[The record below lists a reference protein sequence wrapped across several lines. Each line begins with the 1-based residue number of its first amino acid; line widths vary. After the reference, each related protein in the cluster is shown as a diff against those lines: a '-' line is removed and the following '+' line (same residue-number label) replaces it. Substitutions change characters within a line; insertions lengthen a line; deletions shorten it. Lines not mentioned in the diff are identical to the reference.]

1 MPTIIPLS
9 HSPLSP
15 TFQVF
20 VIFSPLMYQRYT
32 FFAIYILRVM
42 MISKVEINIC
52 TSFISERDL
61 LLEMMQIQRYLC
73 SCWLNTSASSFSL
86 PYFSLCPCSSQEY
99 KSNQWHFLFK
109 VNQHTL
115 LQKAMISKIVCI
127 YLTLLWRSQKWV
139 LKRGIIVRFINLAR
153 LSPHLWVGVQP
164 LGGCPFVAPVT
175 RQHH

>member
-20 VIFSPLMYQRYT
+20 VIFNPLMYQRYT
-32 FFAIYILRVM
+32 FFAIYISCVM
-42 MISKVEINIC
+42 MISKVEIDIC
-52 TSFISERDL
+52 SSFISERDF

-86 PYFSLCPCSSQEY
+86 PYFSRCPCSSQEY
-99 KSNQWHFLFK
+99 KANRWHFLFK

-115 LQKAMISKIVCI
+115 LQKALISSKNWFV
-127 YLTLLWRSQKWV
+127 
-139 LKRGIIVRFINLAR
+139 FI
-153 LSPHLWVGVQP
+153 SHCC
-164 LGGCPFVAPVT
+164 GGHKNGF
-175 RQHH
+175 